1 MTQSV
6 VLKVPT
12 IEYLPYCFFN
22 LISPLMSICIALLGY
37 KIFRRDPEAQSPVS

>member
-1 MTQSV
+1 MTQSL

-22 LISPLMSICIALLGY
+22 IVSPLMSIIIAMLGY
-37 KIFRRDPEAQSPVS
+37 KIFRTQEK